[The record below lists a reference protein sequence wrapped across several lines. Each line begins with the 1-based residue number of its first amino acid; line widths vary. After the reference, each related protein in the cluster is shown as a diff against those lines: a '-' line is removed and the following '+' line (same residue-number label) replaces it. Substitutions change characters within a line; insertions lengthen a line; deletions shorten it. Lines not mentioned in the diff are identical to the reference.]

1 MSTAAI
7 VDMKTHRIYL
17 IDTSSSKQP
26 IEIIKVDEVI
36 VRYNKN
42 SERYLKNQP

>member
-1 MSTAAI
+1 MESY
-7 VDMKTHRIYL
+7 RIYV

-26 IEIIKVDEVI
+26 TEIIKVDEII